1 MQLDVQYPL
10 NILFEMLPRI
20 IRDCNKKND
29 PSNMQMDVQYPLN
42 ILFEMR
48 PRIIRFINYMQ
59 YDFMRN

>member
-1 MQLDVQYPL
+1 
-10 NILFEMLPRI
+10 MLPRI
-20 IRDCNKKND
+20 IRDCNEKND